1 MLLAP
6 NMSEAFVRASKDEP
20 QNVVCDAISDQEKNL
35 NAFEHLMMLNRS
47 NNQAFFINGFDHVCN
62 NMINSIQLGNT
73 LLNQYVLDI
82 TGLFDELNDEPERF
96 PDGFQE
102 TCRNILASMPQVIQG
117 INSSACK
124 LEKHISHL
132 SEFTGKS
139 RVSVEPAVDVN
150 LLVSLSCSMI
160 QHQIPGFTKHFRLDL
175 SGAPT
180 VLPGCAQQISQVIHN
195 LLMNALLSLPDR
207 SREVVV
213 STSCDHDS
221 GRIRICVRDEGIGIA
236 TEFIPHIVKPFFT
249 TWQKHGCVGLG
260 LTVAD
265 GIIRN
270 LGGELSI
277 DSEAGKG
284 TSVLVMLPQCTPVT
298 EGCILA

>member
-1 MLLAP
+1 MPLVP
-6 NMSEAFVRASKDEP
+6 NMSEPS
-20 QNVVCDAISDQEKNL
+20 VCDPKDKLRKAVCNTIGDQENII
-35 NAFEHLMMLNRS
+35 NAFEHLMMLNRI

-73 LLNQYVLDI
+73 LLNQYVMDI
-82 TGLFDELNDEPERF
+82 TGLFDELSDEPERLS
-96 PDGFQE
+96 DGFQE

-117 INSSACK
+117 INSSARK

-132 SEFTGKS
+132 SEFSGKS
-139 RVSVEPAVDVN
+139 RISAEATVDVN

-160 QHQIPGFTKHFRLDL
+160 QHQIPGFTSHFRLDL
-175 SGAPT
+175 TGATT
-180 VLPGCAQQISQVIHN
+180 VVPGCAQQISQVIHN

-213 STSCDHDS
+213 STSCDYDS
-221 GRIRICVRDEGIGIA
+221 DRIRICVQDEGIGIA
-236 TEFIPHIVKPFFT
+236 TEFFPHIVKPFFT

-277 DSEAGKG
+277 NSEPGKG
-284 TSVLVMLPQCTPVT
+284 TSVRVLLPLCTPVT
-298 EGCILA
+298 EECILA